1 MMFTAPSF
9 KLERIYLL
17 LLGSLTWSALA
28 LQFYQTVVLSTAKG
42 RALVMVVVFYFS
54 FFTILTNLLI
64 ALVTTCS
71 LSTSRSRLCNFWA
84 SVEVASA
91 TAVYIT
97 VVFAVYWLLLRQFW
111 RPTGVQKIADILLHG
126 VVPVMYV
133 GYWVLYVRGYRLRW
147 KSALWWLTFPL
158 GYLFCILIRGALI
171 AHYPYP
177 FLDVVTLGY
186 PRALANAFGICGAI
200 FLLSLLL
207 VSFTRWSA
215 KSASEK
221 ERERISPHP

>member
-1 MMFTAPSF
+1 MVTVPVSKF
-9 KLERIYLL
+9 ERIYLL

-28 LQFYQTVVLSTAKG
+28 LQFYQTVLQSTAKG
-42 RALVMVVVFYFS
+42 LALVMVVVFYFS

-64 ALVTTCS
+64 AVVTTCL

-84 SVEVASA
+84 SAEVASG

-97 VVFAVYWLLLRQFW
+97 VVFVVYWLLLRQFW

-126 VVPVMYV
+126 VVPVMYL
-133 GYWVLYVRGYRLRW
+133 GYWVLYLRGRRLRW

-158 GYLFCILIRGALI
+158 GYLLYILIRGALI

-186 PRALANAFGICGAI
+186 PRALANALGICGAI

-207 VSFTRWSA
+207 VSVTRWSA
-215 KSASEK
+215 KSSPEK
-221 ERERISPHP
+221 VQKISPHP